1 MKRTLHEK
9 PDAVAYARS
18 FLVEWQNHLEKDK
31 GSKFS
36 NDKGIGQQFSKS
48 FLSLFLRYAH
58 ENWPE
63 KLNKGHYELA
73 IRDEKFRA
81 AHYGEIKRQIKHEII
96 ITKPIRNFLIALMRE
111 SSSKRKTGRPNA
123 DGWHHLLAVVIH
135 NVSLK
140 FDLTIGEE
148 DYSKGKSAQAAVIIA
163 LSDLFPNSEID
174 YQRSDVSLHGTI
186 PGRELLNK
194 IWEKWRRPLRPQ
206 GRIEDGFSELDLL
219 ETQED
224 VFYAF
229 YLSHTG
235 KLIERLQVELSRE

>member
-18 FLVEWQNHLEKDK
+18 FLVEWQNHLEKDQ

-36 NDKGIGQQFSKS
+36 NDQGIGQQFSKS

-63 KLNKGHYELA
+63 KLNKGHYEFA

-81 AHYGEIKRQIKHEII
+81 AHYEEIMRQIKHEVI

-140 FDLTIGEE
+140 YDLTIGED
-148 DYSKGKSAQAAVIIA
+148 DYANGRSAQAAVIIA
-163 LSDLFPNSEID
+163 LGDLFP
-174 YQRSDVSLHGTI
+174 QSDVDYRNNGVSRHGTI

-194 IWEKWRRPLRPQ
+194 TWEKWRHPLRPVVRKEE
-206 GRIEDGFSELDLL
+206 GNSENDLVVT
-219 ETQED
+219 EHD
-224 VFYAF
+224 VFYSF
-229 YLSHTG
+229 YLTHFL
-235 KLIERLQVELSRE
+235 KLIERDKR